1 MEYHLDALGYTLFM
15 MEGKQQKNIHYFP
28 GHMKRAL
35 LSLEPLAKVSDV
47 IIEVADAR
55 IPLSSRNPLL
65 NQPIFM
71 MKPRLLLLSKA
82 DRADA
87 TITKE
92 WIASYKND
100 GLLSMEA
107 NLKGERILSAINPLL
122 SSLAAKKREK
132 ERRYG
137 MKKQPIRLLVIGIP
151 NVGKSTLINNLAGK
165 KVAIAANRPGVT
177 RAEQWIKLSEEY
189 VLLDTPG
196 ILPMNYEDKAVASKL
211 AMVGSIKEEVLPVSE
226 LSGELLR
233 FLLNGYADR
242 IKDKYGIDFD
252 ENALEDDIFAKI
264 AANRGYLSLGA
275 KPDIAKAA
283 LILLK
288 DFQNGDLG
296 PISLE
301 RPNA

>member
-1 MEYHLDALGYTLFM
+1 MEYRLDALGYPLFM

-35 LSLEPLAKVSDV
+35 LSLEPLVKVSDV

-65 NQPIFM
+65 NQPLFM
-71 MKPRLLLLSKA
+71 TKPRLLLLSKA

-92 WIASYKND
+92 WIASYKGN

-107 NLKGERILSAINPLL
+107 NLKGARILSAINPLL
-122 SSLAAKKREK
+122 SSLVAKKREK

-137 MKKQPIRLLVIGIP
+137 MKKQPVRLLVIGIP

-226 LSGELLR
+226 LSGELLQ

-242 IKDKYGIDFD
+242 LKGKYGIDFD
-252 ENALEDDIFAKI
+252 ENTLEDDIFAKI

-283 LILLK
+283 LTLLK